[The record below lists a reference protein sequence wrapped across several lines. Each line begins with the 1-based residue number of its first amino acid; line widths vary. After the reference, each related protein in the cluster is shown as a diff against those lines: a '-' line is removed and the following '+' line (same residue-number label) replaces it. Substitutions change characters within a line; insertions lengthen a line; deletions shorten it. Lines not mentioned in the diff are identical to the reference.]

1 MSIRNDVLQLVFLT
15 EKMEADLLKDH
26 ALSPEE
32 ALVVRG
38 CASQL
43 LTAIPDPALTPE
55 HEHVGEH

>member
-32 ALVVRG
+32 ALVV
-38 CASQL
+38 
-43 LTAIPDPALTPE
+43 PDPALTPE